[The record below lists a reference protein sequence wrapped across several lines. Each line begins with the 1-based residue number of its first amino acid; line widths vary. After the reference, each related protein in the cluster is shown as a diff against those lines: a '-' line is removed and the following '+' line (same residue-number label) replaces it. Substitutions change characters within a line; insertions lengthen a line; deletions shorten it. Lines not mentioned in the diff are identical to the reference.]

1 MPDEKNNL
9 FLYEA
14 IELRAEYDARIK
26 TLKDLLPESRPNRDR
41 RLFHRDDEARTRPV
55 RGFDLGQCRQE
66 MGALNGKRRKLNSA
80 IQRANFDNRVT
91 VAGQEVAIA
100 EALEFRRAVNER
112 IGELSS
118 QLAASA
124 YERVVHKENRDIVE
138 CPDREYLEVQREL
151 DEARRQFRELNRKLR
166 AAAYTVAVDYKDEV

>member
-1 MPDEKNNL
+1 MPDEKKNL

-26 TLKDLLPESRPNRDR
+26 TLKGLLPESRPNRDR
-41 RLFHRDDEARTRPV
+41 LIFHRDDEMRTRPV
-55 RGFDLGQCRQE
+55 RGFDLGQCREE
-66 MGALNGKRRKLNSA
+66 MSILNAKRRKLNSA
-80 IQRANFDNRVT
+80 IQRANFDNRVM

-100 EALEFRRAVNER
+100 EALELRKALNER

-118 QLAASA
+118 HLAASA

-138 CPDREYLEVQREL
+138 GPDQEYLEVKHEL
-151 DEARRQFRELNRKLR
+151 DEARQQFRELNRKLR